1 MTDDAERT
9 RHYRALAAQMR
20 AKAYAETDPERR
32 AFQLQLAASYVEIA
46 EAWER
51 VMASPLNNTSDSRKF

>member
-1 MTDDAERT
+1 MTRDAERAGY
-9 RHYRALAAQMR
+9 YRALAAQMR

-51 VMASPLNNTSDSRKF
+51 VMASRG

>member
-1 MTDDAERT
+1 MQNDAEHA
-9 RHYRALAAQMR
+9 RHYRALAAQTR

-32 AFQLQLAASYVEIA
+32 AHLLQLAASYVEIA

-51 VMASPLNNTSDSRKF
+51 ILAHG